1 MFIRAYLRAS
11 TTDQDADRA
20 KNELQAFAQEHND
33 WILNGKKNKKEPY
46 DNLSALIAVFIEN
59 ELNLEVTMKRY
70 FFTLLLSLASYQ
82 TLADAPKDNPAQ
94 PVHTQQAPKP
104 FGLDD
109 ISAAQLQEMANIR
122 NQYMTQINAK
132 QPAIEDIQKDTKEWE
147 TLLKASSFDEA
158 KARVFLQKMANQQL
172 EMELLQAK
180 ADNATYN
187 VLTQKQKDELAKQSL
202 TNQ

>member
-1 MFIRAYLRAS
+1 MVRR
-11 TTDQDADRA
+11 T
-20 KNELQAFAQEHND
+20 
-33 WILNGKKNKKEPY
+33 KKEPY
-46 DNLSALIAVFIEN
+46 DNLSALIAVFVKN

-70 FFTLLLSLASYQ
+70 FFTLLLSLTSYQ

-94 PVHTQQAPKP
+94 PVQTQQALKP

-147 TLLKASSFDEA
+147 TLLKSSSFDEA
-158 KARVFLQKMANQQL
+158 KTRVFLQKMANQQL

-187 VLTQKQKDELAKQSL
+187 VLTQQQKDELAKRHQASK
-202 TNQ
+202 

>member
-1 MFIRAYLRAS
+1 MVRR
-11 TTDQDADRA
+11 T
-20 KNELQAFAQEHND
+20 
-33 WILNGKKNKKEPY
+33 KKEPY

-70 FFTLLLSLASYQ
+70 FFTLLLSLTSYQ

-187 VLTQKQKDELAKQSL
+187 VLTQKQKDELAKRSL

>member
-1 MFIRAYLRAS
+1 
-11 TTDQDADRA
+11 
-20 KNELQAFAQEHND
+20 
-33 WILNGKKNKKEPY
+33 
-46 DNLSALIAVFIEN
+46 
-59 ELNLEVTMKRY
+59 
-70 FFTLLLSLASYQ
+70 
-82 TLADAPKDNPAQ
+82 
-94 PVHTQQAPKP
+94 TQQAPKP

>member
-1 MFIRAYLRAS
+1 
-11 TTDQDADRA
+11 
-20 KNELQAFAQEHND
+20 
-33 WILNGKKNKKEPY
+33 
-46 DNLSALIAVFIEN
+46 
-59 ELNLEVTMKRY
+59 MKRY

-82 TLADAPKDNPAQ
+82 TLADTPKDSPAK

-132 QPAIEDIQKDTKEWE
+132 QPAIEDIQKDTTGWE
-147 TLLKASSFDEA
+147 ALLKAPSFDEA
-158 KARVFLQKMANQQL
+158 KARVLLQKMANQQL

-187 VLTQKQKDELAKQSL
+187 VLTQKQKDELAKRSL
-202 TNQ
+202 TD

>member
-1 MFIRAYLRAS
+1 
-11 TTDQDADRA
+11 
-20 KNELQAFAQEHND
+20 
-33 WILNGKKNKKEPY
+33 
-46 DNLSALIAVFIEN
+46 
-59 ELNLEVTMKRY
+59 MKRY
-70 FFTLLLSLASYQ
+70 FFALLLSLASYQ
-82 TLADAPKDNPAQ
+82 TLANAPKDNPAQ
-94 PVHTQQAPKP
+94 PVQTQQAPKP

-122 NQYMTQINAK
+122 NQYTTQINAK

-147 TLLKASSFDEA
+147 ALLKAPSFDEA

-187 VLTQKQKDELAKQSL
+187 VLTQKQKDELAKRHQAS
-202 TNQ
+202 Q